1 MILAIDVHYRENEAK
16 AVGVLF
22 NWEDIQPLNI
32 IVEYLLNINEYK
44 PGEFYK
50 RELPCLLKIIEK
62 VNINEIEVIII
73 DGYIYT
79 DSQGSFGLGGKLWEV
94 LNKQIP
100 IIGVA
105 KLPFFSN
112 KETVSEIFRGESKK
126 PLYISTIDYPI
137 DKAVENL
144 KKMSGEYRLPTIL
157 KQMDTITKE

>member
-1 MILAIDVHYRENEAK
+1 MILAIDVHYREIEAK
-16 AVGVLF
+16 VVGVLF

-32 IVEYLLNINEYK
+32 IIEYMKNINDYR
-44 PGEFYK
+44 PGEFYI

-62 VNINEIEVIII
+62 IDLNELEAIII
-73 DGYIYT
+73 DGHIYT

-105 KLPFFSN
+105 KSPFFNN
-112 KETVSEIFRGESKK
+112 KETVSEVYRGESKK
-126 PLYISTIDYPI
+126 PLYVSAIDYNKE
-137 DKAVENL
+137 KAVENI
-144 KKMSGEYRLPTIL
+144 KNMNGEFRLPTIL